1 MEIVIYLVVFV
12 FTFGVTFLV
21 FPLIIPALKENGV
34 VGKDMHKPGMPEI
47 PEMGG
52 LGMVSG
58 FCAGIILAIGLKVF
72 LDNKIPL
79 DIVSLLAVLGTV
91 LMISLIGIFDD
102 LIKIRQG
109 VKTLMPF
116 FAALPLMAIKAG
128 HTTMRIPFIGMVDFG
143 PFYTF
148 FLIPLGVT
156 GAANGVNMLAGF
168 NGLEVGMGSIAII
181 TLAVVAYLAKS
192 MTAFVILI
200 IALGAFLATL
210 YYNWY
215 PAKIFIGDVGTLSI
229 GAIIASAV
237 IIGNME
243 TAGVIIIIPY
253 FLDFLIKAINRLPSK
268 GWWGI
273 YNNGKLYCPESGP
286 VGLGQL
292 IMKIAGGIS
301 ERNLVLTLMGIEA
314 FFGIIAILIFL
325 MK

>member
-1 MEIVIYLVVFV
+1 MEIVIYLIVFI

-21 FPLIIPALKENGV
+21 FPLIIPALKKNGV

-52 LGMVSG
+52 LGMISG

-79 DIVSLLAVLGTV
+79 DTVSLLGVLGTV

-109 VKTLMPF
+109 VKTLMPL
-116 FAALPLMAIKAG
+116 FAAFPLMAIKAG
-128 HTTMRIPFIGMVDFG
+128 HTTMNIPFIGSVNFG
-143 PFYTF
+143 AFYTL

-168 NGLEVGMGSIAII
+168 NGLEVGMGTIAII
-181 TLAVVAYLAKS
+181 TLAIVAYLAKS

-253 FLDFLIKAINRLPSK
+253 FLDFLIKLPNRLPKSF
-268 GWWGI
+268 GV

-286 VGLGQL
+286 VGLCQL
-292 IMKIAGGIS
+292 IMKITGGIS
-301 ERNLVLTLMGIEA
+301 EKKLVLTLMGIETI
-314 FFGIIAILIFL
+314 FGIIAILIFL

>member
-1 MEIVIYLVVFV
+1 
-12 FTFGVTFLV
+12 
-21 FPLIIPALKENGV
+21 
-34 VGKDMHKPGMPEI
+34 
-47 PEMGG
+47 
-52 LGMVSG
+52 
-58 FCAGIILAIGLKVF
+58 
-72 LDNKIPL
+72 
-79 DIVSLLAVLGTV
+79 
-91 LMISLIGIFDD
+91 MISLIGIFDD

-109 VKTLMPF
+109 VKTLMPL
-116 FAALPLMAIKAG
+116 FAAFPLMAIKAG
-128 HTTMRIPFIGMVDFG
+128 HTTMNIPFIGSVNFG
-143 PFYTF
+143 AFYTL

-168 NGLEVGMGSIAII
+168 NGLEVGMGTIAII
-181 TLAVVAYLAKS
+181 TLAIVAYLAKS

-253 FLDFLIKAINRLPSK
+253 FLDFLIKLPNRLPKSF
-268 GWWGI
+268 GV

-286 VGLGQL
+286 VGLCQL
-292 IMKIAGGIS
+292 IMKITGGIS
-301 ERNLVLTLMGIEA
+301 EKKLVLTLMGIETI
-314 FFGIIAILIFL
+314 FGIIAILIFL